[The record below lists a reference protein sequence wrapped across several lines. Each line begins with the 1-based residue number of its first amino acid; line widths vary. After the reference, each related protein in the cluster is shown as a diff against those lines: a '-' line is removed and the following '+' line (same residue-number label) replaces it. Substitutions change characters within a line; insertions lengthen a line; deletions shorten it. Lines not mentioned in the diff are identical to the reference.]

1 MGEIR
6 PAGAEFEG
14 AVADLLAAEIPRFSN
29 AEMARRRTALEA
41 AMAASGVAH
50 LMIYGA
56 QRSGSA
62 VQWLT
67 GWPVTAEAAVI
78 VSPGVPDLIFVQYFN
93 HLPMARQMAVGS
105 EVGSQL
111 KWGGP
116 STLETV
122 TAALEDRMGGVKG
135 GLGILGPVGHRFF
148 GHLADRFGPPTDL
161 GRDYVG
167 LRLVKSPE
175 EMTWLRAGAY
185 LSDCAID
192 GLRRHVR
199 PGLTEHELAD
209 IVERAYVPLG
219 GTTHIHYLGVT
230 SMTAPEVAVP
240 RQFASSRPVGDGD
253 VIICEIS
260 AAFWGYAGQVL
271 RSFTVGAP
279 PTPLYRNL
287 MQTAEAAFDA
297 ITGTIRAGVPARA
310 LVEAAACIAEAG
322 FTTIDDVVH
331 GYGGGYLPPV
341 LSAPGRAEAPIPDME
356 LAAGMTLVVQ
366 PNVVTKDKT
375 AGVQTGELVL
385 VTDDGCESLHRAPR
399 GFLEITG
406 L

>member
-1 MGEIR
+1 MNE
-6 PAGAEFEG
+6 
-14 AVADLLAAEIPRFSN
+14 LLLFDS
-29 AEMARRRTALEA
+29 
-41 AMAASGVAH
+41 
-50 LMIYGA
+50 
-56 QRSGSA
+56 
-62 VQWLT
+62 
-67 GWPVTAEAAVI
+67 
-78 VSPGVPDLIFVQYFN
+78 
-93 HLPMARQMAVGS
+93 
-105 EVGSQL
+105 
-111 KWGGP
+111 
-116 STLETV
+116 
-122 TAALEDRMGGVKG
+122 
-135 GLGILGPVGHRFF
+135 
-148 GHLADRFGPPTDL
+148 
-161 GRDYVG
+161 
-167 LRLVKSPE
+167 
-175 EMTWLRAGAY
+175 
-185 LSDCAID
+185 
-192 GLRRHVR
+192 LRRHVR
-199 PGLTEHELAD
+199 PGLTEHQLAD

-230 SMTAPEVAVP
+230 SMSAPEVAVP

-331 GYGGGYLPPV
+331 GYGGGYLPPI

-385 VTDDGCESLHRAPR
+385 VTDDGCETLHSAPR